1 MFLKGHTYPYIIH
14 KLWERIV
21 IMRYKPRGICASAI
35 DVEMDGN
42 IIRSVKFTGG
52 CDGNHKGLCALVEGM
67 DAQEAVKRLKG
78 ITCGFRDTSCP
89 DQLAVCLEQLLQNA

>member
-1 MFLKGHTYPYIIH
+1 
-14 KLWERIV
+14 
-21 IMRYKPRGICASAI
+21 MRYQPHGICASAT

-67 DAQEAVKRLKG
+67 PAEEAIKRLRG
-78 ITCGFRDTSCP
+78 ITCGPRNTSCP
-89 DQLAVCLEQLLQNA
+89 DQLAVCLEQLLPNA

>member
-1 MFLKGHTYPYIIH
+1 
-14 KLWERIV
+14 
-21 IMRYKPRGICASAI
+21 MRYQPHGICASAI

-67 DAQEAVKRLKG
+67 PAEEAIKRLHG
-78 ITCGFRDTSCP
+78 ITCGPRNTSCP
-89 DQLAVCLEQLLQNA
+89 DQLAVCLEQLLPNA